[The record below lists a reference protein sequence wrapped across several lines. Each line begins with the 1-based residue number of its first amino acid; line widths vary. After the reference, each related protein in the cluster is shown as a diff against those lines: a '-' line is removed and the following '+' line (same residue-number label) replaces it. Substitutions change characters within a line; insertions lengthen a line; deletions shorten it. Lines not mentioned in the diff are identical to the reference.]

1 LTGTDPGSSVV
12 DVNKVDTQ
20 ASARKGLD
28 WAQARVLDTPLHPD
42 TEQFYRYEQ
51 ADCDD

>member
-1 LTGTDPGSSVV
+1 V

-20 ASARKGLD
+20 GPARKGLD
-28 WAQARVLDTPLHPD
+28 WAQARVLDTPPD
-42 TEQFYRYEQ
+42 PETEQFYRYEQ

>member
-1 LTGTDPGSSVV
+1 LAYTGGMSNTLKP
-12 DVNKVDTQ
+12 T
-20 ASARKGLD
+20 RKGLD

-42 TEQFYRYEQ
+42 IEQLYKLEK